1 VAAELTDFS
10 ETAALIA
17 NLDLVVCVDTA
28 VAHLAGAMGKPVWM
42 LSRFNGCWR
51 WFTERADSPW
61 YPTMR
66 IFRQQEDR
74 SWPRIVDEVQHALAR
89 WAEEQR
95 PRTSSAA

>member
-1 VAAELTDFS
+1 
-10 ETAALIA
+10 
-17 NLDLVVCVDTA
+17 
-28 VAHLAGAMGKPVWM
+28 M

-74 SWPRIVDEVQHALAR
+74 SWPRTIDDVQHALRR
-89 WAEEQR
+89 WVEEQR
-95 PRTSSAA
+95 SPASSAA